1 MARALI
7 VMAGFA
13 LLLLSACTQHLICPA
28 YESAF
33 IYDQEALRKKFS
45 YFNDD
50 STPKVLTASKTKYL
64 VAVPMSYRKK
74 ERGLQTVPMKE
85 IKPVVPDSLTG
96 SNDEMSAE
104 DLNHTDSL
112 KTDSSGL
119 QASGLTNATDSISSS
134 DSTYV
139 ITVAREINLIKY
151 DPLTRTYSIDEV
163 GLNLDQDYYMWY
175 LRDIL
180 VLPDVKLSKLQENGE
195 KEKKGA
201 QPDSTAGKSKRE
213 GGFFKNLF
221 HKKSKPDTLTSNAP
235 TKQEV
240 TNGQTQEQP
249 APKKG
254 GLLRKKK
261 PADNSNQ
268 SPKQNPTVPKK
279 EASPKDE
286 GF

>member
-1 MARALI
+1 
-7 VMAGFA
+7 MAGFA

-74 ERGLQTVPMKE
+74 ERGLQTVPMKDV
-85 IKPVVPDSLTG
+85 KPVVPDSLTG
-96 SNDEMSAE
+96 NNDEISAK
-104 DLNHTDSL
+104 TRSSADSV
-112 KTDSSGL
+112 KTDSIGNKAPGL
-119 QASGLTNATDSISSS
+119 ANAADSTSTT

-139 ITVAREINLIKY
+139 ITVAKEVNLIKY

-180 VLPDVKLSKLQENGE
+180 VLPDVKLSKLQENGD
-195 KEKKGA
+195 KENKGA
-201 QPDSTAGKSKRE
+201 QPDSTAGKSKKS

-221 HKKSKPDTLTSNAP
+221 HKKTKPDTLSSTAP
-235 TKQEV
+235 PKQEV
-240 TNGQTQEQP
+240 TNGQSQEKPTQ
-249 APKKG
+249 KKG
-254 GLLRKKK
+254 GLLKRKM
-261 PADNSNQ
+261 PADNSHQNQ
-268 SPKQNPTVPKK
+268 KQNPTVPKK
-279 EASPKDE
+279 EPSPKDE